1 VDIAPVPVRST
12 HVPGLECAH
21 AIVPHLFCPRFIVAL
36 ISDELP
42 NFTAMR
48 LEEAIQQKHFPN
60 EIEKAFV
67 NVIFTANQF
76 YANHLQRLKPH
87 GISPE
92 QFNVLRILRGSHPKT
107 LSLMDIAGRM
117 LDKNSNATR
126 LVEKLRLKELVTRN
140 ICPADRRQVD
150 IGITGRGLS
159 LLDLLDVEMKEW
171 FNQFNHITEEEA
183 RQLNG
188 LLDKIRGPH

>member
-1 VDIAPVPVRST
+1 
-12 HVPGLECAH
+12 
-21 AIVPHLFCPRFIVAL
+21 
-36 ISDELP
+36 
-42 NFTAMR
+42 
-48 LEEAIQQKHFPN
+48 
-60 EIEKAFV
+60 
-67 NVIFTANQF
+67 
-76 YANHLQRLKPH
+76 
-87 GISPE
+87 
-92 QFNVLRILRGSHPKT
+92 
-107 LSLMDIAGRM
+107 MDIAGRM

>member
-1 VDIAPVPVRST
+1 M
-12 HVPGLECAH
+12 
-21 AIVPHLFCPRFIVAL
+21 

-183 RQLNG
+183 RLLNG